1 MQDQP
6 PPASMIDHI
15 FLAYRFVGYRGEH
28 QLEEGHE
35 DYDYICRERESDQR
49 RVQQL
54 KEYIMTSYLE
64 RIRRYWVDPEDK
76 GQIEK
81 RESKEIAA
89 RLDSVFKR
97 FEFGW
102 ERHYPGDENSEVC

>member
-1 MQDQP
+1 
-6 PPASMIDHI
+6 
-15 FLAYRFVGYRGEH
+15 
-28 QLEEGHE
+28 
-35 DYDYICRERESDQR
+35 
-49 RVQQL
+49 
-54 KEYIMTSYLE
+54 MTSYLE

-76 GQIEK
+76 GHIER